1 MSTTYATTEQ
11 LIVKI
16 IDEIHLSQDNL
27 LAVSGDKKELCDVS
41 LISMP
46 QLVNKH
52 VKSIIEPPCV
62 VFKHIIRVA
71 REKEDLRL
79 LSFLNTWGYIQFDDL
94 CPLNCLDKK
103 LFANLNCHVLL
114 I

>member
-52 VKSIIEPPCV
+52 I
-62 VFKHIIRVA
+62 
-71 REKEDLRL
+71 
-79 LSFLNTWGYIQFDDL
+79 
-94 CPLNCLDKK
+94 
-103 LFANLNCHVLL
+103 
-114 I
+114 